1 MYFHINEKTIDRF
14 IDDTFAVP
22 ASEERGV
29 DGFDVLRFL
38 EDGGPRYQQPLVE
51 AVGVVVERR
60 FLGRG
65 RVDCYD
71 FLLDLAERRCFVA
84 CCVYIRLVSQ
94 RARGS
99 RPAGERREDALAPA
113 RRLPAARAWVRERL
127 RDVLSLVHRAA
138 TACGD
143 LERGLMLSGE
153 LS

>member
-60 FLGRG
+60 FWGWR
-65 RVDCYD
+65 RVYGYD
-71 FLLDLAERRCFVA
+71 FLLDFADGR
-84 CCVYIRLVSQ
+84 RLVSCS
-94 RARGS
+94 G
-99 RPAGERREDALAPA
+99 
-113 RRLPAARAWVRERL
+113 
-127 RDVLSLVHRAA
+127 DVWLV
-138 TACGD
+138 T
-143 LERGLMLSGE
+143 
-153 LS
+153 